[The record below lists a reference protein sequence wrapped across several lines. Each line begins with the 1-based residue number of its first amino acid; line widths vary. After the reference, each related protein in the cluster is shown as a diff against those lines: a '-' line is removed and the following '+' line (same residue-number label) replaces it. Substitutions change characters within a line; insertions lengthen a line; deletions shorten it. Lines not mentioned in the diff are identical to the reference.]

1 VANADG
7 TERFTARARMVD
19 SRADRDRL
27 YKEMTRIWPSFAE
40 YETKTDRVIPVVVL
54 ERQH

>member
-1 VANADG
+1 
-7 TERFTARARMVD
+7 MVD
-19 SRADRDRL
+19 SRADHERL
-27 YKEMTRIWPSFAE
+27 YKEMTRIWPSFAK

>member
-1 VANADG
+1 MANADG

-19 SRADRDRL
+19 RRADRDRL
-27 YKEMTRIWPSFAE
+27 YKEMARIWPSFAE

-54 ERQH
+54 ERQP